1 MCTSQ
6 YCLSGE
12 SKMNLLVADH
22 RSVTRA
28 VSEVLFGDMQ
38 LLAAHWCH
46 VLALGYRQ
54 SRAALFF

>member
-1 MCTSQ
+1 MS
-6 YCLSGE
+6 
-12 SKMNLLVADH
+12 LLVADH

-54 SRAALFF
+54 SRAALF